1 MTTTLDHVFYTN
13 TRTKTS
19 VWTVPDEIKDV
30 VDDMDKVANGQ
41 GAAAGVGGGG
51 GGGRKR
57 KVGEEELV
65 PANGQQGSG
74 AAAAAPEDSASTE
87 QEVTAE
93 VETTTEEESRPA
105 VKPPA
110 EEAETV
116 VVEPKKKKAKKTK
129 VVHEIEKLEADEDWQ
144 RQIAEEMANEAERA
158 DAGGQEQAHVEAGMK
173 KSQDGAVEVKVG
185 APAFDVS
192 AEEGAALFK
201 VRRGSRERI
210 A

>member
-1 MTTTLDHVFYTN
+1 M
-13 TRTKTS
+13 
-19 VWTVPDEIKDV
+19 WTVPDEIKDV

-41 GAAAGVGGGG
+41 GAAAG

-57 KVGEEELV
+57 KVGEEELS
-65 PANGQQGSG
+65 ANGQQGSG
-74 AAAAAPEDSASTE
+74 AAAAAAAPKDSASTE